1 MKKCRRESN
10 MEAISHGKTK
20 GFLWEVLSE
29 QKPEWREGDMETSGE
44 EKIQAEGPS
53 DAKGLRRA
61 SAGEVI

>member
-1 MKKCRRESN
+1 

-20 GFLWEVLSE
+20 GFLWEVLSK

-53 DAKGLRRA
+53 DTKGLRRDP
-61 SAGEVI
+61 AGEVI